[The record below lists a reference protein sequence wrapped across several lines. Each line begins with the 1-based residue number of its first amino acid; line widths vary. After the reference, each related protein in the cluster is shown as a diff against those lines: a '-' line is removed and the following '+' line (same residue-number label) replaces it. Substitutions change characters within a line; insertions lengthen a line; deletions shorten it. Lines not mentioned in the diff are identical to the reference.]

1 MKYIKYILLFTIL
14 LLPITYSNTSWI
26 ESINQEN
33 AEYRAKIVYA
43 VMTIL
48 SHINKDDIQLWPF
61 MVTRVIDWD
70 TIEIDY
76 FWEKEKI
83 RVYWIDTPERIE
95 PMYNEVNNYTKELL
109 LWKNIYIKR
118 IDKDRG
124 SFGRLLREIYIDGN
138 NYWDIMINKWYAE
151 IY

>member
-14 LLPITYSNTSWI
+14 LLPITYSNTSLI

-43 VMTIL
+43 VMSIL
-48 SHINKDDIQLWPF
+48 SQINKDDIQLWPF
-61 MVTRVIDWD
+61 MVTHVIDWD

-76 FWEKEKI
+76 FWEVEKI
-83 RVYWIDTPERIE
+83 RVYKIDTPEKKE
-95 PMYNEVNNYTKELL
+95 EWYTEASEFARGLL
-109 LWKNIYIKR
+109 LGKDVYIKR

-151 IY
+151 KM